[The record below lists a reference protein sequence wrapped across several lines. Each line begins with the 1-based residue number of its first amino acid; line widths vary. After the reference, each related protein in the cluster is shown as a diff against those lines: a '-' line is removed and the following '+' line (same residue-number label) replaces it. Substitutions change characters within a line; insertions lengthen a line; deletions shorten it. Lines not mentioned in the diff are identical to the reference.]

1 MAFLGAG
8 VSAPLYPL
16 WTGLI
21 GDLINAAASRLDDGQ
36 AETLRALASQSPEEV
51 VEIIRTALGTG
62 PYREVLRQVFRV
74 RTDEETGRSW
84 TTVGA
89 DALLRAPIA
98 SQWGDR
104 RNLRWWNDAMPRLFS
119 TDPADNEAIQ
129 MAYDQ
134 LSERFRAGLYVTRQN
149 QPLLTGAS

>member
-1 MAFLGAG
+1 MGGDNYLDALPPEQAAELTRVNEPGLTALRRYLASGRAVAFLGAG

-16 WTGLI
+16 WTRLI
-21 GDLINAAASRLDDGQ
+21 GDLIDAAASRLDDGQ

-84 TTVGA
+84 TLDPDPLATVE
-89 DALLRAPIA
+89 
-98 SQWGDR
+98 
-104 RNLRWWNDAMPRLFS
+104 RLV
-119 TDPADNEAIQ
+119 AEQKAAEAEENE
-129 MAYDQ
+129 D
-134 LSERFRAGLYVTRQN
+134 
-149 QPLLTGAS
+149 